1 MVYFLAEP
9 SKVVR
14 SIVLEFMTTIS
25 RPFINI
31 LLLLSTVNLSPSTGF
46 RRSPSTPAVLSNLER
61 GKVTYPI
68 LPVFTVIFFL
78 RILEER

>member
-9 SKVVR
+9 CKVVR

-31 LLLLSTVNLSPSTGF
+31 LLLLSTINLSPSTG
-46 RRSPSTPAVLSNLER
+46 SPAVLSNLER